1 MDEGIRRQTRQRKA
15 FYISLLLYTLGVV
28 ICAVLRWMETGE
40 VLSVLIVLASFLYL
54 LVIPVLYGILRL
66 KAYRLAIVLEA
77 FIFCA
82 FTLGTAMRWY
92 TKIWW
97 YDLLMHGLSGLLFS
111 LFGLCAYYLL
121 REDKEK
127 SPRADGFVSTA
138 FSFCFSM
145 MIAGMWEII
154 EYVLFLITG
163 YDSQNVPTTGVGDT
177 MEDMMI
183 CLAGAAVFALLQLI
197 YTKKG
202 KLRLLFSPT
211 EEFCRLIGGNKN
223 RARERAGHSDLI
235 S

>member
-1 MDEGIRRQTRQRKA
+1 MDKEIRKQYSHRKA
-15 FYISLLLYTLGVV
+15 FYISLLLYTLGVIFCTV
-28 ICAVLRWMETGE
+28 VRWLETGDI
-40 VLSVLIVLASFLYL
+40 LSVLIVLASFLYL

-66 KAYRLAIVLEA
+66 KAYTLAIVLEA

-82 FTLGTAMRWY
+82 FTLGTALRWY

-121 REDKEK
+121 REEKER
-127 SPRADGFVSTA
+127 SPRADGWLSTA

-183 CLAGAAVFALLQLI
+183 CLAGAAVFALLQLL
-197 YTKKG
+197 YTRKG
-202 KLRLLFSPT
+202 KLSRLFSPAS
-211 EEFCRLIGGNKN
+211 EFCCLVTEKRSSRQEKG
-223 RARERAGHSDLI
+223 
-235 S
+235 